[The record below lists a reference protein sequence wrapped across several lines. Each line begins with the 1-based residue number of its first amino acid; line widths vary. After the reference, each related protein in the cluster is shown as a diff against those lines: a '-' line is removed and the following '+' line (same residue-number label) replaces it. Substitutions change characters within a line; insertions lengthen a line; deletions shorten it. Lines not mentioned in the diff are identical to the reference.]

1 MDPARFAAACEA
13 ALTGDRA
20 RQGIGTLGERSL
32 HAALKEYFRGDGD
45 ETEVPVG
52 RFVAD
57 IRGPGGITE
66 VQTRD
71 FNRLRGK
78 LEHFLP
84 LGPVTVVYPIPALK
98 WLVWL
103 GEDGSATPRRKSP
116 KQAQA
121 CEVLPEL
128 SKIKPWL
135 GHENLRLCLVFLEV
149 EEYRLQN
156 GWGNNGKRGSTRYE
170 RLPLALLGELWV
182 QSLSDYQ
189 QLLPAGLPEE
199 FTAKEFAKAG
209 KLAPK
214 KASFALGTLREAGT
228 IRQVGKRG
236 RAFLYGRNTER
247 G

>member
-1 MDPARFAAACEA
+1 MDQPRFAAACKA

-32 HAALKEYFRGDGD
+32 HAVLKEYFRGP
-45 ETEVPVG
+45 EEVAEARVG
-52 RFVAD
+52 PYVAD
-57 IRGPGGITE
+57 LQGPGGIVE
-66 VQTRD
+66 IQTRG
-71 FNRLRGK
+71 FERLRGK
-78 LEHFLP
+78 LEYFLP
-84 LGPVTVVYPIPALK
+84 LGPVTVVYPIPAVK

-116 KQAQA
+116 KRAQA
-121 CEVLPEL
+121 CEALPEL
-128 SKIKPWL
+128 SKIKPYL
-135 GHENLRLCLVFLEV
+135 GHENFRLCLVFLEV

-156 GWGNNGKRGSTRYE
+156 GWGDNGKRGSTRYE

-182 QSLSDYQ
+182 DSLAEYGK
-189 QLLPAGLPEE
+189 LLPPGLPEE

-209 KLAPK
+209 KLSPK
-214 KASFALGTLREAGT
+214 KASFALGALREAGA

-236 RAFLYGRNTER
+236 RAFLYGKERER

>member
-1 MDPARFAAACEA
+1 M
-13 ALTGDRA
+13 
-20 RQGIGTLGERSL
+20 
-32 HAALKEYFRGDGD
+32 
-45 ETEVPVG
+45 
-52 RFVAD
+52 
-57 IRGPGGITE
+57 
-66 VQTRD
+66 
-71 FNRLRGK
+71 
-78 LEHFLP
+78 
-84 LGPVTVVYPIPALK
+84 
-98 WLVWL
+98 
-103 GEDGSATPRRKSP
+103 
-116 KQAQA
+116 
-121 CEVLPEL
+121 LPEL

-182 QSLSDYQ
+182 RSLSDYQ

-209 KLAPK
+209 KLSPK

-228 IRQVGKRG
+228 IQQVGKRG

>member
-1 MDPARFAAACEA
+1 MAGVA
-13 ALTGDRA
+13 G
-20 RQGIGTLGERSL
+20 G
-32 HAALKEYFRGDGD
+32 
-45 ETEVPVG
+45 G
-52 RFVAD
+52 RLC
-57 IRGPGGITE
+57 I
-66 VQTRD
+66 
-71 FNRLRGK
+71 
-78 LEHFLP
+78 
-84 LGPVTVVYPIPALK
+84 
-98 WLVWL
+98 
-103 GEDGSATPRRKSP
+103 TPRRKSP
-116 KQAQA
+116 KQARA

-182 QSLSDYQ
+182 RSLSDYQ

-209 KLAPK
+209 KLSPK
-214 KASFALGTLREAGT
+214 KASFALGTLREAGA